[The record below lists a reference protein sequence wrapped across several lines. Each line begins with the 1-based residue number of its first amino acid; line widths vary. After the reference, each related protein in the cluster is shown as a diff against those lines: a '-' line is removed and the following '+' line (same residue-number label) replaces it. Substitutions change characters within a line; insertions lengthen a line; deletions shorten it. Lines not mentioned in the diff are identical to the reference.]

1 MIEDGIKLEELW
13 DFNDVNV
20 SEFNSVRN
28 SIKAELKAW
37 LKSVSTRKRYVK
49 ELKAIQ
55 GKSQFESLLNE
66 LTHEVIFHNMGVS
79 RLSYTANKPCKLT
92 PANKNPRGNQPEPE
106 TSILLRKTCDAVS
119 AAVGK
124 KCGLYQNAGRT
135 CEGLTISIS
144 RIVAKVSQTDLSEDI
159 RRHVEKARNIKSFH

>member
-55 GKSQFESLLNE
+55 GKSQF
-66 LTHEVIFHNMGVS
+66 
-79 RLSYTANKPCKLT
+79 R
-92 PANKNPRGNQPEPE
+92 
-106 TSILLRKTCDAVS
+106 
-119 AAVGK
+119 
-124 KCGLYQNAGRT
+124 
-135 CEGLTISIS
+135 
-144 RIVAKVSQTDLSEDI
+144 
-159 RRHVEKARNIKSFH
+159 

>member
-49 ELKAIQ
+49 DV
-55 GKSQFESLLNE
+55 ES
-66 LTHEVIFHNMGVS
+66 HS
-79 RLSYTANKPCKLT
+79 RK
-92 PANKNPRGNQPEPE
+92 
-106 TSILLRKTCDAVS
+106 I
-119 AAVGK
+119 
-124 KCGLYQNAGRT
+124 
-135 CEGLTISIS
+135 TI
-144 RIVAKVSQTDLSEDI
+144 
-159 RRHVEKARNIKSFH
+159 